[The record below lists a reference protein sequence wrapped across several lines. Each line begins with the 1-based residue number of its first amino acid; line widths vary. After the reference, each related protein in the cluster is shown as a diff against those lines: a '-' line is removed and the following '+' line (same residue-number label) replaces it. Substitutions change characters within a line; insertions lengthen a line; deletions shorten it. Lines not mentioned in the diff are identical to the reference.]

1 MWKRISKLLAS
12 TESKPK
18 TSKEMVGLA
27 VREIDEAVHQ
37 NKQTLQ
43 ELKQNKEYITSKL
56 EKLKAESKHLQDEAA
71 FAVRARR
78 DDLAEDLLRRKS
90 MAEKQMTDYKGLIK
104 NLSEAINQV
113 ESQIRK
119 LELKREET
127 KSKELVL
134 SARMQSAKT
143 EIEVNQ
149 HLEEFYQSTDLD
161 SMEVEAE
168 KLQIEAELS
177 RGVVELDKQIE
188 AIQEK
193 TVVDEFKNQ
202 VEQEDQQAK
211 QQQEAQRQ
219 KRIEQMLSSNNPK
232 EAQLQ
237 QEKMKELE
245 QKKLDLLNKFKTTE
259 TASPAPQKD
268 NLLDSFFSAK
278 EEKKEPE
285 PQKNKFVDSFFN
297 DKNDKSSEKE
307 KQEQNQAPAKVPDNL
322 KDFFNKENTSGNNPP
337 PNNDKQKLMEDFFG
351 KKS

>member
-12 TESKPK
+12 NESKPK

-27 VREIDEAVHQ
+27 VKEIDEAVHQ
-37 NKQTLQ
+37 NRQTLQ

-56 EKLKAESKHLQDEAA
+56 DKLKAEIKHLQDEAA

-78 DDLAEDLLRRKS
+78 DDLADGLVKRKS
-90 MAEKQMTDYKGLIK
+90 MSEKQLTDYKGLIK

-161 SMEVEAE
+161 SLEVEAE

-193 TVVDEFKNQ
+193 NEVEEFKNQ
-202 VEQEDQQAK
+202 VNQEDQLAK

-219 KRIEQMLSSNNPK
+219 KRIEQMLSTNNPK
-232 EAQLQ
+232 EAKLQ
-237 QEKMKELE
+237 QDKMKELE
-245 QKKLDLLNKFKTTE
+245 QKKLDLLNKFKITE
-259 TASPAPQKD
+259 TATQVPQKE
-268 NLLDSFFSAK
+268 NLVDSFFSTK
-278 EEKKEPE
+278 EEKQEPE
-285 PQKNKFVDSFFN
+285 PQKNKLLDSFFN
-297 DKNDKSSEKE
+297 EKNDKSSD
-307 KQEQNQAPAKVPDNL
+307 KQEQKPSPAKVPDNL
-322 KDFFNKENTSGNNPP
+322 KDFFNKQNNNQDNHSSPS
-337 PNNDKQKLMEDFFG
+337 NDKQKKMEDFFG
-351 KKS
+351 KNS